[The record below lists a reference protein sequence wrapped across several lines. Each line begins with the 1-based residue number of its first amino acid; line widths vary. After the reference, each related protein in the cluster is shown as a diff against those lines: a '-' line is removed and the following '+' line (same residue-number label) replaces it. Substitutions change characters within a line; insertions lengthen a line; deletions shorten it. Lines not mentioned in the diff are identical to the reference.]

1 MYHETMHI
9 PVPHTGQGLGILK
22 KTSEDM
28 NFLFAHEEKPDSIFI
43 ARKED
48 FVAAS
53 KHVFL
58 KD

>member
-1 MYHETMHI
+1 MHI

-58 KD
+58 KV